1 MKLLKISLI
10 SLFAIFSFISVPSVF
25 AITQIETGEVK
36 EGQERNPIAIS
47 NVSFGDV
54 DAVVEEGNKLNISF
68 TIKNKEGSH
77 SGVKYGISLY
87 RTEDTKEGYRK
98 IIYADQHVFPE
109 ILTIEPN
116 SETLKEVS
124 YEAPLG
130 LSGEYSLML
139 SLGNKEGFSLAVFDY
154 YKNKISFNNE
164 IKTASIISNTCAF
177 SNSNNPDKVIKD
189 FYQTLYIDKD
199 GDSTISCLVK
209 NDSSES
215 LTVTPSM
222 EIFSDSLYGESVGD
236 VEKLT
241 EVDFKAGEEKT
252 ISWILPKSSEDRI
265 FVAKI
270 YLEGN
275 SGVFSNN
282 VLAKYSNIG
291 EEGSSIKNISLDKTF
306 YKKEDQLNLF
316 VYWLSEKKDEG
327 LTLTA
332 QILNNKGKECL
343 AGLSQ
348 PGISGNYTELN
359 GVASRDCKDPK
370 VFVQIKDASGNIL
383 AENQSTFES
392 ADQAKVPILDI
403 VILVLIV
410 ILVVA
415 GIIIFFVKPKNKKE
429 ELKNNENTNNEINN

>member
-10 SLFAIFSFISVPSVF
+10 SLLTIFSFVLTPSVF
-25 AITQIETGEVK
+25 AITQMETEEVK
-36 EGQERNPIAIS
+36 EGQERNLITLS
-47 NVSFGDV
+47 NVSFSNVDV
-54 DAVVEEGNKLNISF
+54 VVEEGNKLNISF

-77 SGVKYGISLY
+77 SGVKYGLSLY
-87 RTEDTKEGYRK
+87 RTEDTPEGYKK
-98 IIYADQHVFPE
+98 IIYADQYVFPE

-154 YKNKISFNNE
+154 YKNKISFNSE

-177 SNSNNPDKVIKD
+177 SDSNNPDKVIKD
-189 FYQTLYIDKD
+189 FYQTLYMDKD

-306 YKKEDQLNLF
+306 YKKGDKVNLS
-316 VYWLSEKKDEG
+316 VYWLSEKKDED

-343 AGLSQ
+343 TELSQ
-348 PGISGNYTELN
+348 ANISGSYTELTGTMN
-359 GVASRDCKDPK
+359 KDCKDPK
-370 VFVQIKDASGNIL
+370 VSVQIKDAGGNIL
-383 AENQSTFES
+383 AENQSTFQSPEK
-392 ADQAKVPILDI
+392 AGPVILDI
-403 VILVLIV
+403 VILALIV

-415 GIIIFFVKPKNKKE
+415 GIIIFLVKPKNKKE
-429 ELKNNENTNNEINN
+429 ELKNNENINHEINN